1 MYFIP
6 CYILRAL
13 VPLERQRDL
22 EKRIKKPIFLF
33 FLFIYFFF
41 AFCLLLGPR
50 LQHVEVPRR
59 GVQSELQPPAY
70 ATATQDPSHVCD
82 PHYSSQQRRI
92 LNPLSKARDRTHNL
106 MFTSRIH

>member
-33 FLFIYFFF
+33 LFIYLFF
-41 AFCLLLGPR
+41 FCLLSAFRATPAACGGSQERGPIR
-50 LQHVEVPRR
+50 
-59 GVQSELQPPAY
+59 
-70 ATATQDPSHVCD
+70 ATATGLCHSNAGSKPRLRPTLQLTATPDP
-82 PHYSSQQRRI
+82 
-92 LNPLSKARDRTHNL
+92 
-106 MFTSRIH
+106 